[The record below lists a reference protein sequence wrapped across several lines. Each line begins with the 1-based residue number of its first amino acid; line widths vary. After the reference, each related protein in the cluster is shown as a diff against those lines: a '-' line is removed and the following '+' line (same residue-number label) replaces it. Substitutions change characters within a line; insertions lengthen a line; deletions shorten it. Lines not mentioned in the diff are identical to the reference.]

1 MSDNLPKVSKSITEE
16 AMWDSLP
23 HEILTHVFLRLPI
36 KSIITCTSVSKT
48 PLSFPLIFTTPPPTT
63 TTSSSSDSALSLSP
77 KQSNDWNESET
88 KKKSTLYIGT
98 TILISINTPPLTTSL
113 SMAKA
118 LLEYSAWLVLVMAF
132 VNGALH
138 LVCYKRTQE
147 IKFLYHC
154 LSIPICSIGGGY
166 LLWHLGIPLR
176 CSNLGM
182 FFTLSIYGC
191 WKTMQM
197 RHHGPKL

>member
-1 MSDNLPKVSKSITEE
+1 MSDNLSEVSKSITEE

-23 HEILTHVFLRLPI
+23 HEILTHVFLRLP
-36 KSIITCTSVSKT
+36 TCTSVSKT

-132 VNGALH
+132 VNGAFH

-147 IKFLYHC
+147 INPWFRRAI
-154 LSIPICSIGGGY
+154 S
-166 LLWHLGIPLR
+166 
-176 CSNLGM
+176 
-182 FFTLSIYGC
+182 
-191 WKTMQM
+191 
-197 RHHGPKL
+197 